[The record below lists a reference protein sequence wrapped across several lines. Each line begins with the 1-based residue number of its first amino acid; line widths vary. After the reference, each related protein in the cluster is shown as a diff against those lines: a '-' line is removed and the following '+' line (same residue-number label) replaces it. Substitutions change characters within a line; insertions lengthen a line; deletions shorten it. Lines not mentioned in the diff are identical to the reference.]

1 MIILFFFI
9 SVGLL
14 LLLVG
19 ADFLVRGSV
28 SLGLRL
34 GVTPLVAG
42 LTIVAFGTS
51 SPELMI
57 GVDAAMK
64 GFGSLAIGSA
74 IGSNVCNIALVLGA
88 AAIVR
93 PINIQSQ
100 IVRLD
105 IPVMIACSLLLIAL
119 LADGL
124 ISKGDGILLMFG
136 IAGYIGFS
144 IYSSRREQ
152 KKIQEEFGEFVRDN
166 LLAWWKEVL
175 LVAIG
180 MTLLIFGGSLLVD
193 NAVRL
198 AESVNIDPAVIGL
211 TIIALGTSLPELA
224 TAMLASYRRHSDIAI
239 GNAVGSNIF
248 NILVVVGVSAMIRPL
263 MMGAVA
269 WIDLGV
275 MLAMTL
281 ILVPLVATRRQLER
295 WEGGLLV
302 AIYVVYI
309 LTTAQ
314 SPR

>member
-1 MIILFFFI
+1 MISLFFFI